1 MHCISRTLPSVKYEK
16 IFNKQHISTTFT
28 CRKISD
34 AVYEQMSTL
43 GHVSNVYY
51 HPKIHEYAEKL
62 TDKLPGD
69 LKVSTEVSKT

>member
-1 MHCISRTLPSVKYEK
+1 MYKN
-16 IFNKQHISTTFT
+16 IFAS
-28 CRKISD
+28 RKIND
-34 AVYEQMSTL
+34 AVTEQMSTL

-69 LKVSTEVSKT
+69 LKVSASTSQDPIIGINR